1 MRFLDV
7 FRPVMRL
14 LPETTTPD
22 RRIPFNE
29 RMVWTATCL
38 FMFMVMGEI
47 RLYGMGKGSTVDP
60 FYWLRTLMGSQQG
73 SLRELGVAP
82 VLTAGMIMQ
91 FLYGSRLISADL
103 SRKEDRALFQGAQK
117 VVVVLVALVQASL
130 LVGAGAF
137 GPISAIGGLNAGLLV
152 GQMVISSIA
161 VMSMDELLQKGYGF
175 GATGIN
181 TFIAMSV
188 CEQILSS
195 GLSFKTIDVGR
206 GPEKEGVVLALFQL
220 TFRDGISGLKEAMF
234 RSGAGN
240 IITLLATVFIFALV
254 NYFQVFRVEL
264 PVKHV
269 KARSHAGMYPIK
281 LFYTGG
287 MPIIIYATCLA
298 NAYLLSQI
306 LYAMFPEMKVIG
318 FLGKW
323 EYSEFTGLARPIAGL
338 AYYFS
343 PPQSTVSIFTD
354 PINLIIFV
362 SSVPISCGI
371 ASRMWLNVSGT
382 GARDIARQLKDQQM
396 TMRGYRDS
404 TVISVLDKYITPCAV
419 VGGVVVGAIAV
430 TGELLGAVG
439 SGAGIILA
447 VTTIYQNFETMYKEG
462 GIPPELAAAL
472 F

>member
-7 FRPVMRL
+7 FRPAMRL
-14 LPETTTPD
+14 LPEITTPD

-38 FMFMVMGEI
+38 FMFMVLGEI
-47 RLYGMGKGSTVDP
+47 RLYGMEKGSTVDP

-73 SLRELGVAP
+73 TLRELGVAP
-82 VLTAGMIMQ
+82 ILTAGMIMQ

-117 VVVVLVALVQASL
+117 VIVVLVALVQASL

-137 GPISAIGGLNAGLLV
+137 GPIPTIGGLNALLLV
-152 GQMVISSIA
+152 AQMVTSSIA
-161 VMSMDELLQKGYGF
+161 VMAMDELLQKGYGF

-220 TFRDGISGLKEAMF
+220 TFRDGISGLKEALF
-234 RSGAGN
+234 RTGAAN
-240 IITLLATVFIFALV
+240 VLTLLATVLIFALV

-269 KARSHAGMYPIK
+269 KARSHSGMYPIK

-287 MPIIIYATCLA
+287 MPIIIYAAFMA
-298 NAYLLSQI
+298 NAYLISQI
-306 LYAMFPEMKVIG
+306 LYSMFPGVKLIR
-318 FLGKW
+318 FLGEW
-323 EYSEFTGLARPIAGL
+323 EYSEFTGYARPTAGL

-354 PINLIIFV
+354 PVNLIVFA
-362 SSVPISCGI
+362 SSVPIFCGI

-382 GARDIARQLKDQQM
+382 AARDIARQLKDQQM

-404 TVISVLDKYITPCAV
+404 TVISVLDKYITPCAI

-430 TGELLGAVG
+430 TGEILGAVG
-439 SGAGIILA
+439 TGAGIILA
-447 VTTIYQNFETMYKEG
+447 VTTIYQNFETMYREG